1 MIALLTKHNSY
12 IGREY
17 AAALIES
24 GINFSVIAFGDEP
37 ELDEMEE
44 ERCGGHWK
52 PMKMKEIAKF
62 VEIERFHLLGDRKF
76 LNYLKTRENDL
87 AIQGDVGAIIK
98 EKLIQQFSQGIVNF
112 HPGDLP
118 AYRGCMALEWQILEH
133 KPVVCTAHFVD
144 KGIDTGPI
152 IAKQELSVS
161 YKSYHWARA
170 SLYPEVAKF
179 VTNFVKNYSKGQY
192 LTAVDQDSGIYREP
206 MREADL
212 NVVKALIKSRG
223 S

>member
-24 GINFSVIAFGDEP
+24 GIHFSVIAFGDEP

-52 PMKMKEIAKF
+52 PMEMKEIAKF

-87 AIQGDVGAIIK
+87 AIQGDVGAK
-98 EKLIQQFSQGIVNF
+98 K
-112 HPGDLP
+112 
-118 AYRGCMALEWQILEH
+118 ILELN
-133 KPVVCTAHFVD
+133 
-144 KGIDTGPI
+144 KGKI
-152 IAKQELSVS
+152 
-161 YKSYHWARA
+161 
-170 SLYPEVAKF
+170 
-179 VTNFVKNYSKGQY
+179 
-192 LTAVDQDSGIYREP
+192 
-206 MREADL
+206 L
-212 NVVKALIKSRG
+212 NVEINNQSIKKDFNTKDDFI
-223 S
+223 